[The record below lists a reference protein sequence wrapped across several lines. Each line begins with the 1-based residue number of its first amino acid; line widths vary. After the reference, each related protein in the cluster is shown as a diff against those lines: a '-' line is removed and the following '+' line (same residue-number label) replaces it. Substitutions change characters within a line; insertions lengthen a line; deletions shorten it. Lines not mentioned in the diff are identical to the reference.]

1 MKNINFKIVS
11 SLLAGAAVFGST
23 SCTNL
28 DETLYSELSAE
39 QYEFTSEDINRMVGP
54 VYTSL
59 ATAYWGWFGYNDINE
74 MGTDIWGVPYRVGIG
89 WGDLYIPFHQHLYHS
104 ELGFLESTWYYV
116 YQGINVCNQ
125 MLDNPQIQEDEAT
138 VAQIRAY
145 RALYYYMVFDLFRN
159 IPLDT
164 TYVHEDGWLP
174 EQADPKETFDFIVSE
189 LEDIKYNIMEEVV
202 LGKFNRWAV
211 HMLLAKMYINR
222 NAWFDN
228 EPDDNVWYEKCL
240 DELNEIIN
248 SGKFQLASTYLAN
261 FRQSIAG
268 SPEIIFGIP
277 FEENYAGGNYSA
289 NLWMHEA
296 GRATWEFSGWATG
309 GGAVW
314 PQFLDT
320 YDPDDQRYTD
330 CWISGPQ
337 YSKSGS
343 PIMVENDQLTYTREV
358 HSINA
363 AYPFE
368 SERLVK
374 YEICSGEQGTSYDDQ
389 AFFRYAEVLLMK
401 AECLLN
407 VTSYKG
413 ENENLAAE
421 LVTEVRRRNFITAPG
436 KAVRTVAQLKGG
448 SAYNYGHRE
457 NLGDIDG
464 ADEWVITEEGGAD
477 IINGGLYDEYGWEFV
492 GECIRRQVM
501 IRFKLTNGQNV
512 WNGKSWFCKDR
523 TEDVNDVTK
532 NVFPIPK
539 SELDSNIK
547 LKQNPG
553 Y

>member
-1 MKNINFKIVS
+1 MKRLHKTLVS
-11 SLLAGAAVFGST
+11 TATAGIMLGMV
-23 SCTNL
+23 SCTDL
-28 DETLYSELSAE
+28 EETLYDTLSEE

-54 VYTSL
+54 VYSSL

-116 YQGINVCNQ
+116 YSGINACNK
-125 MLDNPQIQEDEAT
+125 MLDYTQVQEDEAT
-138 VAQIRAY
+138 MAQIRAY
-145 RALYYYMVFDLFRN
+145 RALYYYMLFDLFRN

-164 TYVHEDGWLP
+164 TYDHEDGWLP
-174 EQADPKETFDFIVSE
+174 EQADPQETFDFIVSE
-189 LEDIKYNIMEEVV
+189 LEDIKDNITETVA
-202 LGKFNRWAV
+202 LGSFNKWAV

-222 NAWFDN
+222 NAWFPD

-240 DELNEIIN
+240 DELNIIIASN
-248 SGKFQLASTYLAN
+248 KFSLSSSYLDN
-261 FRQSIAG
+261 FRQSIA
-268 SPEIIFGIP
+268 SSSEIIFGIP
-277 FEENYAGGNYSA
+277 YEELYASGNYSA

-320 YDPDDQRYTD
+320 YDSDDQRYSD
-330 CWISGPQ
+330 CWIVGPQ
-337 YSKSGS
+337 YSKNGS
-343 PIMVENDQLTYTREV
+343 PIMVENDQLTYTREI

-374 YEICSGEQGTSYDDQ
+374 YEICSGDAGTGYDDQ

-407 VTSYKG
+407 VGAYNG
-413 ENENLAAE
+413 ESETLAPD
-421 LVTEVRRRNFITAPG
+421 LVYQVRLRNFSSAPA
-436 KAVRTVAQLKGG
+436 KAVRTLAQLKGG
-448 SAYNYGHRE
+448 SSYNYGHRE
-457 NLGDIDG
+457 NLGEYGGEDD
-464 ADEWVITEEGGAD
+464 WYITEEGGD
-477 IINGGLYDEYGWEFV
+477 DVINGGLYDEYGWEFV
-492 GECIRRQVM
+492 GECVRRQVM

-523 TEDVNDVTK
+523 TEDTSDHTK
-532 NVFPIPK
+532 DIYPIPK
-539 SELDSNIK
+539 SELDSNVK
-547 LKQNPG
+547 LVQNPG

>member
-1 MKNINFKIVS
+1 MKKIYNKIVS
-11 SLLAGAAVFGST
+11 SVLVGATVMGAA

-28 DETLYSELSAE
+28 DETLYSELTAE
-39 QYEFTSEDINRMVGP
+39 QYEFTPDDINRMVGP

-59 ATAYWGWFGYNDINE
+59 ATAFWGWFGYSDINE
-74 MGTDIWGVPYRVGIG
+74 MGTDMWGVPYRVGIG

-104 ELGFLESTWYYV
+104 ELGFLSSNWYYI
-116 YQGINVCNQ
+116 YQGINICNQ
-125 MLDNPQIQEDEAT
+125 MLDNPQIQEDDAT

-164 TYVHEDGWLP
+164 TYMHEDGWLP
-174 EQADPKETFDFIVSE
+174 EQASPQETFDFIVSE
-189 LEDIKYNIMEEVV
+189 LEDIKYNIPEEVI
-202 LGKFNRWAV
+202 LGKMNRWAV

-222 NAWFDN
+222 NAWFAPQP
-228 EPDDNVWYEKCL
+228 EDNVWYEKCL

-248 SGKFQLASTYLAN
+248 SGKFQLASTYLTN
-261 FRQSIAG
+261 FKQSIAG

-309 GGAVW
+309 GGTAF
-314 PQFLDT
+314 PQFLET
-320 YDPDDQRYTD
+320 YDPDDQRYRD

-337 YSKSGS
+337 YARDGS
-343 PIMVENDQLTYTREV
+343 PIMVDNDQLNYTREV

-368 SERLVK
+368 GERLVK

-407 VTSYKG
+407 VGSYNG
-413 ENENLAAE
+413 ESENLAAD
-421 LVTEVRRRNFITAPG
+421 LVTEVRRRNFNSAPG
-436 KAVRTVAQLKGG
+436 KAVRTLAQLKGG
-448 SAYNYGHRE
+448 SVYNYGHRE
-457 NLGDIDG
+457 NLGEYDG
-464 ADEWVITEEGGAD
+464 PDDWYITEEGGAD
-477 IINGGLYDEYGWEFV
+477 IVNGGLYDEYGWEFV
-492 GECIRRQVM
+492 GECVRRQVM

-523 TEDVNDVTK
+523 SVDVQDVTK
-532 NVFPIPK
+532 NIFPIPK
-539 SELDSNIK
+539 DELDSNLK
-547 LKQNPG
+547 LVQNPG

>member
-1 MKNINFKIVS
+1 MKTINKILTSTFV
-11 SLLAGAAVFGST
+11 AGAVLGVT
-23 SCTNL
+23 SCTDLN
-28 DETLYSELSAE
+28 ETLFSELSAE
-39 QYEFTSEDINRMVGP
+39 QYEFTEEDINRMVGP

-125 MLDNPQIQEDEAT
+125 MLDNPQIQEDDAT

-164 TYVHEDGWLP
+164 TYIHEDGWLP
-174 EQADPKETFDFIVSE
+174 EQADPQETFDFIVNE
-189 LEDIKYNIMEEVV
+189 LEDIKYSIREDVI

-222 NAWFDN
+222 NAWFN
-228 EPDDNVWYEKCL
+228 TDDNVWYEKCL

-248 SGKFQLASTYLAN
+248 SGKFQLASTYLQN
-261 FRQSIAG
+261 FRQNIAG

-330 CWISGPQ
+330 CWLSGPQ
-337 YSKSGS
+337 YTKSGS
-343 PIMVENDQLTYTREV
+343 PIIVDNDQLNYTREV

-368 SERLVK
+368 SERLIK
-374 YEICSGEQGTSYDDQ
+374 YEICSGEQGSSYDDQ

-407 VTSYKG
+407 VTAYKG

-421 LVTEVRRRNFITAPG
+421 LVTQVRQRNFPTAPG
-436 KAVRTVAQLKGG
+436 KAVRTLAQLKGG
-448 SAYNYGHRE
+448 SVYNYGHRE
-457 NLGDIDG
+457 NLGEYGG
-464 ADEWVITEEGGAD
+464 ADEWVITEEGGSD

-492 GECIRRQVM
+492 GECVRRQVM

-523 TEDVNDVTK
+523 TENINDVTK

-547 LKQNPG
+547 LRQNDG